1 MFNNFINGTLNAK
14 MHWQL
19 FRMLLLVTNATG
31 LFIYGFLHFL
41 FFESP
46 FESANEAMMLLKLC
60 GVASCFAAGISML
73 LILSDLAEFIIR
85 RKKTM
90 LAPVY
95 VKTFSIALVALII
108 ILNACNVPVTAGIKK
123 DFNTGLTSSYS
134 GMVPGKVFL
143 VMNNEVL
150 NHTDIPL
157 GESFLLVNDNI
168 KGLQVK
174 NGKVTVGCS
183 LRISDQL
190 GKVLLDEKDL
200 FAGHEEFTEKDAQML
215 KCTVSTGQPM
225 KWDEKYNVLV
235 VFWDKNDKSKIENN
249 FTIRCI
255 DIP

>member
-1 MFNNFINGTLNAK
+1 MFNNFINGTLNPK

-19 FRMLLLVTNATG
+19 FRMLLLVSNATG

-41 FFESP
+41 FFEFP

-73 LILSDLAEFIIR
+73 LILSDVAELMMR
-85 RKKTM
+85 RSKKM
-90 LAPVY
+90 LVPVY
-95 VKTFSIALVALII
+95 VKTLSIALVTLII
-108 ILNACNVPVTAGIKK
+108 LLNACKAPVTAGIKK
-123 DFNTGLTSSYS
+123 DFNTGLTSSYT
-134 GMVPGKVFL
+134 GIEPAKVFL

-168 KGLQVK
+168 KGLQAK
-174 NGKVTVGCS
+174 NGKINVGCS
-183 LRISDQL
+183 LKINDQS
-190 GKVLLDEKDL
+190 GKVVLDEKDL
-200 FAGHEEFTEKDAQML
+200 FAGHDEFTEKDAQLL
-215 KCTVSTGQPM
+215 KCTVSTGKPM
-225 KWDEKYNVLV
+225 QWDEKYDVSV
-235 VFWDKNDKSKIENN
+235 VFWDKNAKGKIENN